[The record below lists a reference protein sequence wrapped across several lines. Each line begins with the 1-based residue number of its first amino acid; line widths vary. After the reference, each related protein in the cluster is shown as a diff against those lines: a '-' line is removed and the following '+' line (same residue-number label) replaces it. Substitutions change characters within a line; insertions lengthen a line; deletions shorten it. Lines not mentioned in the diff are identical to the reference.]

1 MLGEACDLT
10 HNLGHNLPWHCGHT
24 DCVALG
30 TEAGAAAAVE
40 RGFRGSWEHTVGID
54 MDPTPRHESINVS
67 SSLVS
72 DPLQP
77 HGL

>member
-10 HNLGHNLPWHCGHT
+10 HKLGHNLPWPCGHT

-40 RGFRGSWEHTVGID
+40 QGFRGSWEHMAGVDT
-54 MDPTPRHESINVS
+54 DPTPRHESISVS
-67 SSLVS
+67 SSVVS